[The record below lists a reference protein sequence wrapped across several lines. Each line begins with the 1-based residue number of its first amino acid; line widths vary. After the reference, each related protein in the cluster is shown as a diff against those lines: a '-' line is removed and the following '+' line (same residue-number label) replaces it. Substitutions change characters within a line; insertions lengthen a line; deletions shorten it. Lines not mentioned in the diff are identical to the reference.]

1 MIKTIARRIGDYA
14 DHPDP
19 RAALAGKIALVVA
32 SNQPFYPLYLHW
44 IVGGAA
50 WPAWLTLLTTPVFV
64 AVPWLAKRN
73 SLAGRALLPLVGTVN
88 TLFCV
93 KLFGTASG
101 VELFLLPCALLGT
114 LLFRPEERLKTA
126 MVAALPFIVY
136 LFIDDRF
143 GPPVMVTRE
152 YARLVALNGM
162 SVAALIA
169 LIGLLSSTL
178 LATRQ
183 V

>member
-1 MIKTIARRIGDYA
+1 
-14 DHPDP
+14 
-19 RAALAGKIALVVA
+19 
-32 SNQPFYPLYLHW
+32 
-44 IVGGAA
+44 
-50 WPAWLTLLTTPVFV
+50 
-64 AVPWLAKRN
+64 
-73 SLAGRALLPLVGTVN
+73 
-88 TLFCV
+88 
-93 KLFGTASG
+93 
-101 VELFLLPCALLGT
+101 
-114 LLFRPEERLKTA
+114 